1 MGEDVRVKFFK
12 LDRCGYYRYR
22 SRLAAFGSLHEMLDD
37 IVRWIDGKR
46 ISETA
51 TYEPTEEQDENLL
64 HTYCY
69 SVRKNRSND
78 YLLTTWNETSSADGA
93 VASVNLTGTVES
105 ADIDT
110 AIIRNGYAPGY
121 PAYFWFPHGIDGFAT
136 IQINNRLNGRNNLDE
151 FFRGFLRNFSQW
163 VVLGDPDE
171 ETGDEPVLGYSES
184 GKLADLDSAKPY
196 FRAAQWKKNGN
207 LEVIRKRRAD
217 IRKLVRRDELNFSF
231 QESVSLWQRIWRN
244 VAGDD
249 PSPRLDGTHR
259 LSLEIDYTPTEDE
272 LEKVIQHWEEDQQ
285 NVVGQYQDIGFKLH
299 GDQKTHWLSKALAS
313 EVVELDVSYADGPL
327 VNSESLL
334 AQLGRKRRQ
343 LLTLL
348 EDGIDGE

>member
-1 MGEDVRVKFFK
+1 MANDVRVKFFK

-22 SRLAAFGSLHEMLDD
+22 SRHAAFGSLQEMLED
-37 IVRWIDGKR
+37 ITGWIHGKR

-51 TYEPTEEQDENLL
+51 TYEPTDEQDENLL

-78 YLLTTWNETSSADGA
+78 YLLTTWNETSSTNGA
-93 VASVNLTGTVES
+93 VASVKLTGTVES

-110 AIIRNGYAPGY
+110 AIIRTGYAPGY
-121 PAYFWFPHGIDGFAT
+121 PAYFWFPHDLDGFAT
-136 IQINNRLNGRNNLDE
+136 IQIDNRLNGRNNLDE
-151 FFRGFLRNFSQW
+151 LFRGFLRNYSRW

-171 ETGDEPVLGYSES
+171 ETGDEPLLGYSETGS
-184 GKLADLDSAKPY
+184 RTDLDAAKPY
-196 FRAAQWKKNGN
+196 FRATQWKKNGD
-207 LEVIRKRRAD
+207 LDFIRQRRAD
-217 IRKLVRRDELNFSF
+217 IRKLVRRDELNFSY

-249 PSPRLDGTHR
+249 PSPHLEGTHR

-272 LEKVIQHWEEDQQ
+272 LEKVIQHWEEDQN
-285 NVVGQYQDIGFKLH
+285 NVVGQYQDVGFKLN
-299 GDQKTHWLSKALAS
+299 GDQKTHWLSKSLAS
-313 EVVELDVSYADGPL
+313 EVFEFDVSYADGPL
-327 VNSESLL
+327 ADSESLL

-343 LLTLL
+343 ILALL
-348 EDGIDGE
+348 EDGGDGE